1 MLRSLLVIM
10 ILIPGIVAGLFSRF
24 AALQLYLW
32 FALFRPQEWL
42 WIDVSQLRLSLLI
55 GLLLVIPSVLTGV
68 LPDVTHPLSAGAAMF
83 LLTALGAQLNAYRP
97 DIGWEWLAYI
107 LPGAHVSDRPPEL
120 PAARPQF
127 VGPSS

>member
-42 WIDVSQLRLSLLI
+42 WIDVSQPRLSLLI
-55 GLLLVIPSVLTGV
+55 GLLLVIPSVLTGG

-83 LLTALGAQLNAYRP
+83 LLTALGPPLNADRP
-97 DIGWEWLAYI
+97 DIGWQWPDYHTRGG
-107 LPGAHVSDRPPEL
+107 PGSLRSPPPL
-120 PAARPQF
+120 
-127 VGPSS
+127 